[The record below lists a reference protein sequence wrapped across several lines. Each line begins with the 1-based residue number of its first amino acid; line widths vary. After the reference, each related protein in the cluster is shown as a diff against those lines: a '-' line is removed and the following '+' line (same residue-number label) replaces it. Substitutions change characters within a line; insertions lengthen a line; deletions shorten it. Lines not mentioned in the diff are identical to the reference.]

1 MKNLNEILDS
11 YKVTELKE
19 FAKNSGVKGY
29 SKLKKAELIDT
40 IISRLANVDVST
52 LDLPDEIKN
61 SVNDNIQS
69 TAANMVAAI
78 AKDENNVAAADN
90 KEKNITENDK
100 NSDDGVIKLKNRL
113 FGVAPL
119 VANVIPDDMPIPPSN
134 TPNSFMQIKKIYPND
149 KCPCGSGKKYKKC
162 CGKTA

>member
-78 AKDENNVAAADN
+78 AKDENSVAAADN

-119 VANVIPDDMPIPPSN
+119 VANVISEDMPVPPSN

>member
-69 TAANMVAAI
+69 TAADNKAAT
-78 AKDENNVAAADN
+78 ENVAD
-90 KEKNITENDK
+90 
-100 NSDDGVIKLKNRL
+100 DDGVIKLKNRL

-119 VANVIPDDMPIPPSN
+119 VANVIPEDMPIPPSN

>member
-1 MKNLNEILDS
+1 
-11 YKVTELKE
+11 
-19 FAKNSGVKGY
+19 
-29 SKLKKAELIDT
+29 
-40 IISRLANVDVST
+40 
-52 LDLPDEIKN
+52 
-61 SVNDNIQS
+61 
-69 TAANMVAAI
+69 MVQ
-78 AKDENNVAAADN
+78 
-90 KEKNITENDK
+90 TMT
-100 NSDDGVIKLKNRL
+100 VIKLKNRL

>member
-90 KEKNITENDK
+90 KAATENVA
-100 NSDDGVIKLKNRL
+100 NDDGVIKLKNRL

-119 VANVIPDDMPIPPSN
+119 VANIIPDDMPIPPSN

>member
-78 AKDENNVAAADN
+78 AKDENNVAGAD
-90 KEKNITENDK
+90 
-100 NSDDGVIKLKNRL
+100 DDGVIKLKNRL

>member
-90 KEKNITENDK
+90 KAATENGAD
-100 NSDDGVIKLKNRL
+100 DDGVIKLKNRL

-119 VANVIPDDMPIPPSN
+119 VAQVIPPSN

>member
-1 MKNLNEILDS
+1 MCIRD
-11 YKVTELKE
+11 
-19 FAKNSGVKGY
+19 
-29 SKLKKAELIDT
+29 
-40 IISRLANVDVST
+40 R
-52 LDLPDEIKN
+52 IKN

-90 KEKNITENDK
+90 KAATENGAD
-100 NSDDGVIKLKNRL
+100 DDGVIKLKNRL

>member
-1 MKNLNEILDS
+1 MKNLNEILDN

-90 KEKNITENDK
+90 KAATENGAD
-100 NSDDGVIKLKNRL
+100 DDGVIKLKNRL

-134 TPNSFMQIKKIYPND
+134 TPNSFMQIKKI
-149 KCPCGSGKKYKKC
+149 
-162 CGKTA
+162 